1 MKLSEIMPKHPNI
14 IVAIDGEVSQD
25 INGNYLV
32 NAGAIRV
39 STDRQAEEG
48 FGLEIQRDKIEK
60 YCQQKNITNLVLFV
74 DDGYTGT
81 NLNRPGIQK
90 FLSMLEQYR
99 NGTSNIGFSRFII
112 HRIDRL
118 ARTLFKALEF
128 IYEYLI
134 PAEERK
140 NKNRCENIDFISI
153 SENIVFEKDN
163 PQSIFM
169 FQMFASLAELDRNL
183 IVDKLKRGREVR
195 ASKGL
200 WNGSGSD
207 NCPYGYIYNKDLNQG
222 ELVIDEAKA
231 EIVRKVFAEY
241 IENHLSPSAIALKY
255 GFKGERIVV
264 QILERKL
271 YAGFIT
277 YNGKE
282 YLGLHLPI
290 ISLETWQKAQEEK
303 KSRSVHRG
311 DPHYML
317 TSLLY
322 CGCCGS
328 KLRYQKGRN
337 NSETKV
343 VCYSRQPSKP
353 HLVKDPNCELP
364 TFWAKDVE
372 DAIIKQ
378 LFSYKIKFDTTN
390 KKSNIDNVLDNLKKQ
405 LVTLENKYAYYSR
418 LVAED
423 EIDPTRSE
431 AAKRTNR
438 SQLEKLNKD
447 LFDLEAQIK
456 EEEGKQLITKQIKQA
471 EDILANLEGTWKYM
485 SAKQKRNVCRELI
498 ERATIYKDNRIEL
511 KLKLEQFII

>member
-14 IVAIDGEVSQD
+14 VIAIDGDVIPDKEGVYQ
-25 INGNYLV
+25 V
-32 NAGAIRV
+32 NAGYIRV
-39 STDRQAEEG
+39 STDKQAEEG

-60 YCQQKNITNLVLFV
+60 YCQQKTITNLVLFV

-81 NLNRPGIQK
+81 ALDRPGIQK

-99 NGTSNIGFSRFII
+99 HGTSNIGFSRFII

-207 NCPYGYIYNKDLNQG
+207 NCPYGYVYNKDLNQG
-222 ELVIDEAKA
+222 ELVIDEEKA
-231 EIVRKVFAEY
+231 NIVRKVFAEY
-241 IENHLSPSAIALKY
+241 IENHMSPAAIALKY

-311 DPHYML
+311 DPQYML

-337 NSETKV
+337 RSETKV
-343 VCYSRQPSKP
+343 LCYSRQPSKP
-353 HLVKDPNCELP
+353 HLVKDPNCDLP

-378 LFSYKIKFDTTN
+378 LFSYKIKFDTTK
-390 KKSNIDNVLDNLKKQ
+390 KKSNFDNVLDNLKKQ
-405 LVTLENKYAYYSR
+405 LVTLENKYDYYSR
-418 LVAED
+418 LVMEN
-423 EIDPTRSE
+423 EIDPKKAES
-431 AAKRTNR
+431 AKKRDR
-438 SQLEKLNKD
+438 AQLDKINKD
-447 LFDLEAQIK
+447 LFNLEAQIK
-456 EEEGKQLITKQIKQA
+456 EEESKQLVTKQVKKA

-485 SAKQKRNVCRELI
+485 SATQKRNVCRELI